1 MDHLKFW
8 TTNASFFVSL
18 TSIIVIYKGDLQK
31 HAFVN
36 TDAKGCTCKL
46 MHNQKRTLS
55 ICAVMCQ
62 VQLTQLEA
70 IILGYF
76 TLSEKQS

>member
-1 MDHLKFW
+1 M
-8 TTNASFFVSL
+8 SF
-18 TSIIVIYKGDLQK
+18 IDKGDLQK

-62 VQLTQLEA
+62 VQVTQLEA

-76 TLSEKQS
+76 TLSEKQSWETDGSISLNKNCILQIQ